1 MKDIKTDFSYR
12 LGVDLGTSS
21 IGVAIYGL
29 DKDGKINKLE
39 HLDSYIFGEPIK
51 PKDMVTSNTDR
62 RTARLIRR
70 QMERKAAR
78 FRKIAYIAKT
88 LGVTQ
93 KDLYAIRNQDVH
105 KLRAEALSAPLTLT
119 QLIKVL
125 CHLVKNRGY
134 KGGIK
139 DGTVDKKLK
148 QTEAMLCEGKTLGE
162 LLYERKLNAKGAPWR
177 KVEEDGTFIY
187 RKEVEREFELIWEEQ
202 SKHHPQLSG
211 TYKVTYENMFPGFP
225 NQKEISLKD
234 AFRSALFYQRPIKWA
249 LESVGSCEIYS
260 EEKRACTSQTAYQD
274 YRLAKAVADL
284 RLFNCFTGE
293 TRLLSQEQKD
303 FIFNYV
309 STSFKDYAK
318 ETVMVPFKNIYE
330 KLGLSDA
337 EMFTVDR
344 RGGIKGGLKGN
355 TTLYA
360 FYSVGALG
368 EWESLNEKSQELV
381 LEFLNNITDFEDIEE
396 CEEGYIKKELPR
408 LTKNIKSLDENQK
421 QAADFVLCLKEKGVF
436 SNQNFRL
443 ENDRASYGITALKTL
458 AGEIKGGRKEEDV
471 IAEIKPVEDKIKDKM
486 RSVEKIKRQE
496 SINDPVIGK
505 ALNEFHRVMRYIVS
519 RYGNPSEIVVELSRE
534 IKNSLKRREFLEKQN
549 NAAAKERQKAIS
561 VLQENEAHVSP
572 RNIEK
577 YLLWEEQKHICPY
590 SGAEISLFQALDEKQ
605 TQIDHIIPQNW
616 RGGSG
621 GPNTFDN
628 KVLVLA
634 PENKDKNNRLP
645 YEWKFKED
653 ISQYISWRS
662 ENKNKKKKGEQTE
675 KFGSHS
681 PLINFVQHLWGM
693 YAKEQKGFK
702 SERTRK
708 WTPTQKGARILR
720 KINNLLILPEQVK
733 SDFSNRQN
741 QETAWIG
748 KIVFGWCKDI
758 CPRVTPSYGGLTAYL
773 REAFRFDGVLPA
785 VRIAEG
791 KPLFDKDDKEIDS
804 KKWRELFNK
813 EELSYDKAEALKND
827 FEAYLKQQSV
837 PCNTEE
843 DKRKM
848 FKAFC
853 AERRVLLKFNKRCDH
868 RHHAVDA
875 AVIGLCDFSM
885 IKRASD
891 HNAKHGTLYTIKC
904 FDENGTRIREKD
916 IPGFKVDNI
925 PQYDVLKESVKKY
938 LTNYVVW
945 HKPDHYPSGKF
956 FEETAYNIKEVEG
969 VKRYVKRKELKDIL
983 GEEKDVDKL
992 IKIVC
997 ELLACES
1004 VKKEIISQLRQGKLD
1019 NFVFRGNK
1027 INKVKVFFKRSGFYK
1042 FNPNAD
1048 KSIGGF
1054 KYYMNNPQGGYACM
1068 DFDKESGVLICG
1080 VPLWKYDVNEPVKDN
1095 IVRFFIN
1102 DMVFDKETKSFYV
1115 VNNFQV
1121 VKGWMGIVPASEA
1134 VKKAK
1139 SVRNIKNIILCK
1151 TRQDIAK
1158 IKKEYGK

>member
-21 IGVAIYGL
+21 IGVAIYSL

-51 PKDMVTSNTDR
+51 PKEMVTSNTDR
-62 RTARLIRR
+62 RAARLIRR

-78 FRKIAYIAKT
+78 FRKIAYIAKS

-93 KDLYAIRNQDVH
+93 KDLYSIRNQDVH
-105 KLRAEALSAPLTLT
+105 KLRAEAVSSALTMP
-119 QLIKVL
+119 QFIKVL

-134 KGGIK
+134 KGAIK

-148 QTEAMLCEGKTLGE
+148 QTESMLCEGKTLGK

-187 RKEVEREFELIWEEQ
+187 RKEVEREFELIWGEQ
-202 SKHHPQLSG
+202 LKHLPQLSG
-211 TYKVTYENMFPGFP
+211 TYKATYENMFPDFP
-225 NQKEISLKD
+225 NQNEISLKD
-234 AFRSALFYQRPIKWA
+234 AFHSALFYQRPIKWA
-249 LESVGSCEIYS
+249 LESVGSCGIYP

-293 TRLLSQEQKD
+293 ISPLSQEQKT

-309 STSFKDYAK
+309 SNSFKDYVK
-318 ETVMVPFKNIYE
+318 ETIMLPFKKIYE

-337 EMFTVDR
+337 ETFTVDR
-344 RGGIKGGLKGN
+344 RGGTKNGLKGN

-360 FYSVGALG
+360 FYSAGALG

-396 CEEGYIKKELPR
+396 CEEGYIKQELPR
-408 LTKNIKSLDENQK
+408 LTKNIKSSEDNQR
-421 QAADFVLCLKEKGVF
+421 QAADFILYLKEKGAF

-458 AGEIKGGRKEEDV
+458 AVEIKAGRKEEEV
-471 IAEIKPVEDKIKDKM
+471 IAEIKPIEDELKGKM
-486 RSVEKIKRQE
+486 RSVEKIKNQE

-505 ALNEFHRVMRYIVS
+505 ALNEFHRVMQYIVS
-519 RYGNPSEIVVELSRE
+519 RYGNPSEIIVELSRE
-534 IKNSLKRREFLEKQN
+534 IKNSLKRRGFLEAQN
-549 NAAAKERQKAIS
+549 ALAGKERQKAIS
-561 VLQENEAHVSP
+561 VLQENMAHVSP

-577 YLLWEEQKHICPY
+577 YLLWEEQNHKCPY
-590 SGAEISLFQALDEKQ
+590 SGAEISLSQVFNEKE
-605 TQIDHIIPQNW
+605 TQVDHVIPQNW
-616 RGGSG
+616 RGGVG
-621 GPNTFDN
+621 GSNTFDN
-628 KVLVLA
+628 KVLVLTQ
-634 PENKDKNNRLP
+634 ENKDKSNLLP

-653 ISQYISWRS
+653 ISQYLSWRN
-662 ENKNKKKKGEQTE
+662 ENKDKKKKGEQTE

-681 PLINFVQHLWGM
+681 PLINFVQHLWSL
-693 YAKEQKGFK
+693 YAKEQKGYY
-702 SERTRK
+702 SPRERK
-708 WTPTQKGARILR
+708 YKPTQKGTRILR

-748 KIVFGWCKDI
+748 KIVLEWCKDI
-758 CPRVTPSYGGLTAYL
+758 CPKVTPSYGGLTAYL
-773 REAFRFDGVLPA
+773 REALRFNEVLPA
-785 VRIAEG
+785 IRIEEK
-791 KPLFDKDDKEIDS
+791 KPLFDKDNKEIDS
-804 KKWRELFNK
+804 KKWQELFDK
-813 EELSYDKAEALKND
+813 EELSYDKAEALKSD
-827 FEAYLKQQSV
+827 FEAYIKQQSA

-843 DKRKM
+843 DNKKM
-848 FKAFC
+848 FKAFRT
-853 AERRVLLKFNKRCDH
+853 EQRVLLKFNKRCDH

-875 AVIGLCDFSM
+875 AVIGLCDLSM
-885 IKRASD
+885 LKRASD
-891 HNAKHGTLYTIKC
+891 HNAKHGTLHTIKY

-916 IPGFKVDNI
+916 IPGFQVDNI

-983 GEEKDVDKL
+983 GEEKDADKL
-992 IKIVC
+992 INTVC

-1004 VKKEIISQLRQGKLD
+1004 VKKEIVSQLREGKID

-1027 INKVKVFFKRSGFYK
+1027 INKVKVFFKRKGFYK

-1048 KSIGGF
+1048 KSIGDF

-1068 DFDKESGVLICG
+1068 DFDKNSGKLIGG
-1080 VPLWKYDVNEPVKDN
+1080 VPLWKYDSNDPVKDN
-1095 IVRFFIN
+1095 TVRFFID
-1102 DMVFDKETKSFYV
+1102 DMVFDKETKSFCIV
-1115 VNNFQV
+1115 SNFQV
-1121 VKGWMGIVPASEA
+1121 VNGWMGIVPASEA

-1139 SVRNIKNIILCK
+1139 SVRNIKNILLCK
-1151 TRQDIAK
+1151 SRQDIAK

>member
-1 MKDIKTDFSYR
+1 MTDIKTDFSYR

-21 IGVAIYGL
+21 IGVAIYSL
-29 DKDGKINKLE
+29 DKEGKISKLE

-51 PKDMVTSNTDR
+51 PKEMVTSNTDR

-78 FRKIAYIAKT
+78 LRKISYIAKT
-88 LGVTQ
+88 LGVTE

-105 KLRAEALSAPLTLT
+105 KLRAEALSAPLTLP

-202 SKHHPQLSG
+202 SKYLPQLSG
-211 TYKVTYENMFPGFP
+211 TYKATYENMFPDYP
-225 NQKEISLKD
+225 NQKEIPLKD

-249 LESVGSCEIYS
+249 LESVGSCGIYP
-260 EEKRACTSQTAYQD
+260 EEKRACISQRAYQE
-274 YRLAKAVADL
+274 YRLAKDTADL

-303 FIFNYV
+303 FVFNYV
-309 STSFKDYAK
+309 STAFKDYAK
-318 ETVMVPFKNIYE
+318 ETATVPFKKIYE

-344 RGGIKGGLKGN
+344 RSGTKSGLKGN

-360 FYSVGALG
+360 FYEAGALG
-368 EWESLNEKSQELV
+368 EWESLNEKSQELA
-381 LEFLNNITDFEDIEE
+381 LEFLNNITDFEDIEQ
-396 CEEGYIKKELPR
+396 CEEGYIKQELPR
-408 LTKNIKSLDENQK
+408 LTKNIKSSEEDQK
-421 QAADFVLCLKEKGVF
+421 QAADFILCLKEKGVF
-436 SNQNFRL
+436 SNQNFKL
-443 ENDRASYGITALKTL
+443 EKDRASYGITALKTL
-458 AGEIKGGRKEEDV
+458 AGEIRAGRKEEEV
-471 IAEIKPVEDKIKDKM
+471 IAEIKPIEDEIKDKM
-486 RSVEKIKRQE
+486 RSAEKIKKQE

-505 ALNEFHRVMRYIVS
+505 ALNEFHRIMQYVVS
-519 RYGNPSEIVVELSRE
+519 RYGNPAEVVVELSRD
-534 IKNSLKRREFLEKQN
+534 IKNSLAHRQELEKQN
-549 NAAAKERQKAIS
+549 AERSKERLAAIKF
-561 VLQENEAHVSP
+561 LQENSVYVNQ

-577 YLLWEEQKHICPY
+577 YLLWEEQNHLCPY
-590 SGAEISLFQALDEKQ
+590 SGKQIGAKQAFDEKT
-605 TQIDHIIPQNW
+605 TQMDHIIPR
-616 RGGSG
+616 RGDIG

-628 KVLVLA
+628 KVLVFTQ
-634 PENKDKNNRLP
+634 ENKDKSNRLP

-653 ISQYISWRS
+653 ITQYLSWRS
-662 ENKNKKKKGEQTE
+662 ENKHKKKNREQIE

-681 PLINFVQHLWGM
+681 PLINFVQRLENLAGNKTNHYWSM
-693 YAKEQKGFK
+693 
-702 SERTRK
+702 RDRK
-708 WTPTQKGARILR
+708 YRYTQKGKLMLR
-720 KINNLLILPEQVK
+720 KIKNLLMIPEELKQE
-733 SDFSNRQN
+733 FSNRQN

-748 KIVFGWCKDI
+748 KIVLGWCKDI
-758 CPRVTPSYGGLTAYL
+758 CPKVTPSYGGLTAYL
-773 REAFRFDGVLPA
+773 REALRFDGVLPA
-785 VRIAEG
+785 IRIEEN

-804 KKWRELFNK
+804 KKWQELFDK

-827 FEAYLKQQSV
+827 FEAYIKQQGT
-837 PCNTEE
+837 PCNTED

-853 AERRVLLKFNKRCDH
+853 AEQRVLFKFNKRCDH
-868 RHHAVDA
+868 RHHGVDA
-875 AVIGLCDFSM
+875 AVIGLCDLSM

-891 HNAKHGTLYTIKC
+891 HNAKHGTLHTIKY

-925 PQYDVLKESVKKY
+925 PQYDVLRESVKKY

-945 HKPDHYPSGKF
+945 HKPDHFPSGKF

-983 GEEKDVDKL
+983 GEEKDIDKL
-992 IKIVC
+992 VNVVC

-1027 INKVKVFFKRSGFYK
+1027 INKVKVFFKRKGFYK

-1048 KSIGGF
+1048 KPIGGF

-1068 DFDKESGVLICG
+1068 DFDKESGKLICG
-1080 VPLWKYDVNEPVKDN
+1080 VPLWKYDSNEPVKEGT
-1095 IVRFFIN
+1095 VRFFID
-1102 DMVFDKETKSFYV
+1102 DMVFDKEEKSFYV
-1115 VNNFQV
+1115 VSNFQV
-1121 VKGWMGIVPASEA
+1121 VNGWMGIVPASEA

-1139 SVRNIKNIILCK
+1139 PVRNIKNIILCK